1 MVIKKAVLEMIADI
15 SSGMGYELGG
25 LLGSSFKGIITDVAA
40 DTPTDKVGCRFEYRP
55 NTALLNKQ
63 IEKWAEEGIAFAGLF
78 HTHFSGS
85 RTLSDA
91 DKVYIKKIMEGA
103 RGIADCLYF
112 PVYTLPDKVLNV
124 YKAYFD
130 DEKTVIGEDA
140 LSII

>member
-25 LLGSSFKGIITDVAA
+25 ILGSSLKGIITDVAA

-91 DKVYIKKIMEGA
+91 DKGRRKGYSRLLVFSCIHLTRQGA
-103 RGIADCLYF
+103 EC
-112 PVYTLPDKVLNV
+112 V
-124 YKAYFD
+124 
-130 DEKTVIGEDA
+130 
-140 LSII
+140 